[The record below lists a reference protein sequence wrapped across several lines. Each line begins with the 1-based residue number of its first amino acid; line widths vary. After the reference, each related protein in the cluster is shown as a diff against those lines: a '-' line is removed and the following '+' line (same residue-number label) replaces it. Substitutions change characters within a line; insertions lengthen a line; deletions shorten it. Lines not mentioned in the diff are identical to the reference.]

1 MSLNMSTFDAAL
13 KQHYTH
19 DRIENMVYKDNP
31 FFAMVSKMKNFDG
44 RNLPVPIK
52 YGLPQGI
59 SSTFSTA
66 QSNITNTYLK
76 AFLLTRAKHYSVAS
90 IDNETIEASKNDSG
104 AFLSALTLEIDGAIE
119 GVARELAVA
128 LFRDGSGAIGQ
139 ASVAVTSGTTLT
151 LSLAD
156 DIANFE
162 VGMVLV
168 FCATTTGTLK
178 SGSLSVVSVNRDAG
192 TMVLSAA
199 GTTIDGGTGIAASD
213 YIFRQGNQSLSV
225 TGIQGWLPNTA
236 PTSGDSFFGIDRSAD
251 SVRLAGIR
259 YDGRGMPIEE
269 ALVDAAAKVGQLGGR
284 PDYCFLSYT
293 QYAALEKA
301 LGSKVQYVDKN
312 ITPEIGFRGIM
323 IHGPRGPISVIPD
336 QNCPGNRAFMLS
348 MEYWKLY
355 SLGDAPKIIQTDGLK
370 FLRDSS
376 ADSVQVRVGAYAQLG
391 CRAPG
396 FNANIQLL

>member
-1 MSLNMSTFDAAL
+1 MDAAL
-13 KQHYTH
+13 KQHYTS
-19 DRIENMVYKDNP
+19 DRVENMVFKDNP
-31 FFAMVSKMKNFDG
+31 FFAMVSKYKNFDG

-66 QSNITNTYLK
+66 QTNITNTYLK

-139 ASVAVTSGTTLT
+139 STSAITSGTSLT
-151 LSLAD
+151 LLLLD
-156 DIANFE
+156 DSSNFE
-162 VGMVLV
+162 VGMVLS
-168 FCATTTGTLK
+168 FSSTTTGAVKT
-178 SGSLSVVSVNRDAG
+178 GVLSVTAINRDTG
-192 TMVLSAA
+192 VITLSAA

-213 YIFRQGNQSLSV
+213 YIFRQGNQNLGV
-225 TGIQGWLPNTA
+225 TGLSGWLPGTA
-236 PTSGDSFFGIDRSAD
+236 PSPSESFFGVDRSAD
-251 SVRLAGIR
+251 ATRLAGIR

-293 QYAALEKA
+293 NYAALEKA
-301 LGSKVQYVDKN
+301 LGSKVQYIDKN
-312 ITPEIGFRGIM
+312 ITPEIGFRGILV
-323 IHGPRGPISVIPD
+323 HGPRGPISVIPD

-355 SLGDAPKIIQTDGLK
+355 SLGDAPKIIQTDGMK

-396 FNANIQLL
+396 FNANIQLS